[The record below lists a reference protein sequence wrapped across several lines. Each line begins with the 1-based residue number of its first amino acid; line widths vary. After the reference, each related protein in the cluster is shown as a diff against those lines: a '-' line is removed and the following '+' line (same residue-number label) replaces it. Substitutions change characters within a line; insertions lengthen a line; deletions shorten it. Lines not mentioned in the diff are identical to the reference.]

1 MSDCMQEVKI
11 LNAIPPGVKKDNA
24 AFVANAIDTKDWERA
39 TFIFTLGDSD
49 IAMAAL
55 KVQEADA
62 IDDAT
67 TLTSGAD
74 VTGAIFG
81 TSANTTG
88 STSSLPSATDDNK
101 VYTVEMDLRGSRKR
115 YLQLQAT
122 AGDGSTGTYGS
133 AICIL
138 SRGKIISA
146 TVTDRGIAQTLR
158 L

>member
-24 AFVANAIDTKDWERA
+24 AFVANVVDTKDWERA

-62 IDDAT
+62 ASDAT

-81 TSANTTG
+81 TSTNTAG
-88 STSSLPSATDDNK
+88 STSGLPSATDDNK
-101 VYTVEMDLRGSRKR
+101 VYTVEMDLRGRKQ